1 MSKAKPTFTKK
12 NQLIQGNS
20 ILKDPI
26 FNKGTAFTKAERN
39 RLNLI
44 GLLPPRVFSQKEQ
57 VMRVLENVRRKP
69 NDLEKYIF
77 LVGLQNRNETLFYK
91 TLIDN
96 IEELMPIIY
105 TPTVGK
111 ACQQYGHIF
120 RRPRGLSLIHI

>member
-1 MSKAKPTFTKK
+1 MSKSKPSIVKK

-20 ILKDPI
+20 ILNDPI
-26 FNKGTAFTKAERN
+26 LNKGTAFTKAERN
-39 RLNLI
+39 KFDLI

-57 VMRVLENVRRKP
+57 VMRVLENIRRKP

-96 IEELMPIIY
+96 I
-105 TPTVGK
+105 
-111 ACQQYGHIF
+111 
-120 RRPRGLSLIHI
+120 